1 MQAEIITIGDEILIG
16 QVIDT
21 NSAFLAKKLNEEGI
35 LVNQITSISDKRDHI
50 FEALNQARDRA
61 DLIIMTGGLGP
72 TRDDITKRTLCEYFD
87 DDFVTDKRV
96 LNAVKRYFESK
107 GKQLLDVNRD
117 QALVL
122 KKARVA
128 VNKLGTAPGQW
139 IQDNDKVFISLP
151 GVPYEMKS
159 LMNDYFLPWI
169 EEYFDTSFVYNKTVL
184 TQGVGES
191 RLMGI
196 INKWEDSLSL
206 DEIKLAY
213 LPSPGKVRLRLSAVG
228 DDEHFL
234 KSKIDKKVR
243 ELEQLLGDI
252 IYGYDEDTIEQ
263 VLGQLLVENK
273 LSISTAESCTGG
285 TIAQML
291 TSVPGSSRYFKGSII
306 AYDNLVKQELL
317 GVKES
322 TLTQYGAVSEQ
333 TVVEMALGVKQ
344 KLNTDFGVATSGI
357 AGPDGGTEE
366 KPVGT
371 VWIAIAGKENIVSRK
386 FLFGNDRGRNIS
398 KTALEALNRVRKEIL
413 KQTI

>member
-87 DDFVTDKRV
+87 DDFVTDEQV

-151 GVPYEMKS
+151 GVPYEMKA
-159 LMNDYFLPWI
+159 LMNDCFLPWI
-169 EEYFDTSFVYNKTVL
+169 KEYFDTSFVYNKTVL

-228 DDEHFL
+228 EDGHFL
-234 KSKIDKKVR
+234 KNKVDKKVR

-252 IYGYDEDTIEQ
+252 IFGYDEDTIEE
-263 VLGQLLVENK
+263 VLGKMLVENK

-291 TSVPGSSRYFKGSII
+291 TSVPGSSRYFKGSVV
-306 AYDNLVKQELL
+306 AYDNKIKQELL

-344 KLNTDFGVATSGI
+344 KLNTDIGVATSGI

-371 VWIAIAGKENIVSRK
+371 VWIAVAGKETEMSRK
-386 FLFGNDRGRNIS
+386 FLFGNDRARNIS
-398 KTALEALNRVRKEIL
+398 KTALEALNMVRKEIL

>member
-87 DDFVTDKRV
+87 DDFVTDKQV

-139 IQDNDKVFISLP
+139 IQDNDKIFISLP

-169 EEYFDTSFVYNKTVL
+169 KEYFDTSFVYNKTVL

-252 IYGYDEDTIEQ
+252 IYGYGEDTIEQ

-371 VWIAIAGKENIVSRK
+371 VWIAVAGKENIVSRK

-398 KTALEALNRVRKEIL
+398 KTALEALSIVRKEIL

>member
-21 NSAFLAKKLNEEGI
+21 NSAYLAQKLNEEGI
-35 LVNQITSISDKRDHI
+35 QVNQITSISDKREHI

-72 TRDDITKRTLCEYFD
+72 TRDDITKRTLSEYFD
-87 DDFVTDKRV
+87 DEFVTDTNV
-96 LNAVKRYFESK
+96 LKAVEKYFESK

-128 VNKLGTAPGQW
+128 VNPHGTAPGQW
-139 IQDNDKVFISLP
+139 IQDHDKVFISLP
-151 GVPYEMKS
+151 GVPYEMKA
-159 LMNDYFLPWI
+159 LMETYFLPWI
-169 EEYFDTSFVYNKTVL
+169 KEYFATEYVYNKTIL

-196 INKWEDSLSL
+196 INKWEDSLSH
-206 DEIKLAY
+206 DQIKLAY

-228 DDEHFL
+228 DDEAFL
-234 KSKIDKKVR
+234 KSKVDKKVN

-252 IYGYDEDTIEQ
+252 IFGYDLDTIEQ
-263 VLGQLLVENK
+263 VLGSLLVEKN
-273 LSISTAESCTGG
+273 LTICTAESCTGG
-285 TIAQML
+285 AIAQML
-291 TSVPGSSRYFKGSII
+291 TSVPGSSRYFKGSIV
-306 AYDNLVKQELL
+306 AYDNTIKTSLL
-317 GVKES
+317 AVNPD
-322 TLTQYGAVSEQ
+322 TLEQHGAVSEQ
-333 TVVEMALGVKQ
+333 TVIEMARGAQQ
-344 KLNTDFGVATSGI
+344 KLSADIAIATSGV

-371 VWIAIAGKENIVSRK
+371 VWIAVTGKHKTITGK
-386 FLFGNDRGRNIS
+386 FLFGDDRGRNIS
-398 KTALEALNRVRKEIL
+398 KTALEALNMVRKEIL